1 MLNGASTPI
10 ETDRQHDPLKGINVD
25 AAGGASK
32 VLKMISEKSK
42 AVERAKASGEGEDQQ
57 EPEEGTIAIR
67 PKAQKACE
75 ILPRSTNPSYFTY

>member
-42 AVERAKASGEGEDQQ
+42 ALEKARASGEGEDQQ

-75 ILPRSTNPSYFTY
+75 ILPRLTNPPYFTY